1 MFYAATASATAFT
14 FGVAGGSGAGG
25 AIVVG
30 DNIVLSLT
38 IDSEVGD
45 ELIGWFVRVDHTNP
59 ASAASAVP
67 GGIFLPNAY
76 MSNFFSPVLNS
87 DPAGT
92 EQWGYGTAPGPFWDD
107 NNEAMFGTISFT
119 NLQAGTIEFDIA
131 IQGGG
136 VGGNGGV
143 DLVAEGRVTFESI
156 TLPEPGL
163 ATMGFFTLVT
173 LGVVRRSQRRGSS
186 SKTKASS

>member
-92 EQWGYGTAPGPFWDD
+92 EQWGYGTAPGPFWVD
-107 NNEAMFGTISFT
+107 NQVAVFGTLSFNNIQPGVISF
-119 NLQAGTIEFDIA
+119 NVAL
-131 IQGGG
+131 QGGG

-143 DLVAEGRVTFESI
+143 DLVAANRVTFSSI
-156 TLPEPGL
+156 TVPEPTTALLIALG
-163 ATMGFFTLVT
+163 MIG
-173 LGVVRRSQRRGSS
+173 LGVSGRR
-186 SKTKASS
+186 K